1 MTFALLEGAD
11 GGCGEAVRDVVAH
24 ELGGLDGLAVDDEL
38 DQLVVFIEVAGAGLV
53 SGRQFEAEARG

>member
-1 MTFALLEGAD
+1 M
-11 GGCGEAVRDVVAH
+11 RDVVAH